1 MGKRPLIIKEG
12 KDMGL
17 KEAAE
22 KKAVETFVNHE
33 LTKLEKDPIGTF
45 KNLMGYAKKLKVF
58 EDETFDKAIR
68 IADDPDNGWTK
79 FGIDLAQNIDRNILF
94 KTIMNFGY
102 EASLRGSK
110 IRAKNREELGTN
122 LPWTI
127 LFDPTSACNLHCI
140 GCWAAE
146 YGNKL
151 NLTFEEMDSI
161 VTQGKEL
168 GIYFYLVTGG
178 EPLVRKNDLIKLA
191 EKHNDCC
198 FHIFTNGTL
207 IDREFCKEVKRV
219 GNMNFAVSLEGYEA
233 DNDFRRGEGVYKKVI
248 QAMQLMKEEGL
259 LFGNAVCY
267 TSKNIETVTSDEF
280 LQLLVDNGS
289 KILWYFHYMP
299 VGKDAV
305 VELMPSPEQRKYMVD
320 RFKEIR
326 CPNPKIPI
334 VAFDFQNDGRL
345 INGCIA
351 GGKDY
356 MHINANGD
364 VEPCVFIHYSSANIR
379 EVSIKEAL
387 AQPLFMA
394 YKEHQP
400 FNGNHFRPC
409 PMLENPELL
418 RRMVKETGA
427 KSTDLIEAEDVDQ
440 LCEKC
445 DQYAENWKATAD
457 ELWEEY
463 KPKKKET
470 TTK

>member
-1 MGKRPLIIKEG
+1 
-12 KDMGL
+12 MGL
-17 KEAAE
+17 KDAAE

-68 IADDPDNGWTK
+68 IADDPNNGWTK

-102 EASLRGSK
+102 EASLHGSK
-110 IRAKNREELGTN
+110 IRAKHREELGTN
-122 LPWTI
+122 IPWTI

-140 GCWAAE
+140 DCWAAE

-151 NLTFEEMDSI
+151 NLTFDEMDSI
-161 VTQGKEL
+161 VKQGKDL

-207 IDREFCKEVKRV
+207 VDREFCKEVKRV
-219 GNMNFAVSLEGYEA
+219 GNMNFAISLEGYED

-379 EVSIKEAL
+379 EVSLKEAL

-400 FNGNHFRPC
+400 FNSNHFRPC

-440 LCEKC
+440 LCAKC
-445 DQYAENWKATAD
+445 DQYAENWKSTAD
-457 ELWEEY
+457 ELWKEY

>member
-1 MGKRPLIIKEG
+1 
-12 KDMGL
+12 MGL

-379 EVSIKEAL
+379 EVSLKEAL

-400 FNGNHFRPC
+400 FNSNHFRPC

-440 LCEKC
+440 LCAKC
-445 DQYAENWKATAD
+445 DQYAENWKSTAD
-457 ELWEEY
+457 ELWKEY

>member
-1 MGKRPLIIKEG
+1 MNL
-12 KDMGL
+12 KD
-17 KEAAE
+17 AAE
-22 KKAVETFVNHE
+22 KKAIETFVNHQ
-33 LTKLEKDPIGTF
+33 LKKLEKEPVETF

-68 IADDPDNGWTK
+68 VADDPNNGWTK
-79 FGIDLAQNIDRNILF
+79 YGIDIAQNIDRNILY

-102 EASLRGSK
+102 EASLYGSK
-110 IRAKNREELGTN
+110 VREKHRQELGTN

-178 EPLVRKNDLIKLA
+178 EPLVRKADMLKLA

-207 IDREFCKEVKRV
+207 IDREFCKEVKRL
-219 GNMNFAVSLEGYEA
+219 GNMNFAVSLEGYE
-233 DNDFRRGEGVYKKVI
+233 DENDFRRGEGVYKKVI
-248 QAMQLMKEEGL
+248 DAMKIMKEEGL

-267 TSKNIETVTSDEF
+267 TSKNIDTVTSDEF
-280 LQLLVDNGS
+280 LKLLIDNGS
-289 KILWYFHYMP
+289 KLIWYFHYMP

-305 VELMPSPEQRKYMVD
+305 VELMPNPEQRKYMVERID
-320 RFKEIR
+320 QLRSKDADPAIM
-326 CPNPKIPI
+326 
-334 VAFDFQNDGRL
+334 AFDFQNDGRL

-379 EVSIKEAL
+379 DVSIKDAL

-394 YKEHQP
+394 YKENQP
-400 FNGNHFRPC
+400 FNDNHFRPC
-409 PMLENPELL
+409 PMLENPDLL
-418 RRMVKETGA
+418 RKMVKETGA
-427 KSTDLIEAEDVDQ
+427 KSTDLIESEDVEH
-440 LCEKC
+440 LCGKC
-445 DQYAENWKATAD
+445 DMYAEHWKDTAD
-457 ELWEEY
+457 ELWAKE
-463 KPKKKET
+463 KAKKEA
-470 TTK
+470 KEKVAAGK